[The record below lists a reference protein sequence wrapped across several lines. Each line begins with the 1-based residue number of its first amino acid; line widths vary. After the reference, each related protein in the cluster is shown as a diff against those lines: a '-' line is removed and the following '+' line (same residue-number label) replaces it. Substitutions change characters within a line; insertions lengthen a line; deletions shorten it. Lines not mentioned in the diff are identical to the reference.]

1 MKRKISQKIMSSILL
16 LFMIVSQFGGVFAA
30 QVGETK
36 DLVSLGECGNDL
48 KYTNSQGVTVVVLTH

>member
-1 MKRKISQKIMSSILL
+1 MKRKISQKIISSILL

-36 DLVSLGECGNDL
+36 DLVSLG
-48 KYTNSQGVTVVVLTH
+48 